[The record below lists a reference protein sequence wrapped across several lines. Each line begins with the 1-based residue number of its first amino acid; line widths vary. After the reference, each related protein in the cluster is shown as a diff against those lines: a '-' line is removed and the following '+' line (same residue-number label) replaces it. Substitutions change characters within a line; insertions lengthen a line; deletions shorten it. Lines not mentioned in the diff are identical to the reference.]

1 MTSREILCFD
11 IQLLCTAL
19 HLLFRYVVYPDLDK
33 TDSNLFLNSDQV
45 SRKGIDG
52 EKIIALV
59 ISQLQGQIKTHD
71 PGTESHYA
79 I

>member
-19 HLLFRYVVYPDLDK
+19 HLLLRYVVYLDLDK
-33 TDSNLFLNSDQV
+33 TDSNFFLNTDQV

-52 EKIIALV
+52 EKIIAPV
-59 ISQLQGQIKTHD
+59 ISQVARPNKS
-71 PGTESHYA
+71 P
-79 I
+79 